1 MGSAHRPPIIPVRRV
16 GGQPTFRDAERARKP
31 TGIIFGVL
39 RPYRSVHPRVA
50 PTAFIDQSAQ
60 VIGDVVIGDD
70 SSVWMNAVLRG
81 DVNRIRIGRR
91 TNIQDGCVVHVMSG
105 THPTTLGD
113 EVTVGHGAVLHGC
126 VVDDR
131 CLVSM
136 GAIVLNGAH
145 IEAESIIAAGTVVV
159 EGMRVPARSLVMGS
173 PGRVRRT
180 LTDDEVASIERYA
193 THYVTYK
200 NEYSGH

>member
-1 MGSAHRPPIIPVRRV
+1 M
-16 GGQPTFRDAERARKP
+16 
-31 TGIIFGVL
+31 L

-81 DVNRIRIGRR
+81 DVNSIRVGRR

-105 THPTTLGD
+105 THATTLGD
-113 EVTVGHGAVLHGC
+113 DVTVGHAAVLHGC
-126 VVDDR
+126 TVADR

-145 IEAESIIAAGTVVV
+145 IGADSIVAAGALLV
-159 EGMRVPARSLVMGS
+159 EGAVVPPRSLVMGS
-173 PGRVRRT
+173 PGRVRRA
-180 LTDDEVASIERYA
+180 LTDDEVGSIRRYA
-193 THYVTYK
+193 DHYVEYK
-200 NEYSGH
+200 NDYRTS

>member
-1 MGSAHRPPIIPVRRV
+1 MTQFTERR
-16 GGQPTFRDAERARKP
+16 RIP
-31 TGIIFGVL
+31 TGIISPVL

-70 SSVWMNAVLRG
+70 SSVWMNAVVRG
-81 DVNRIRIGRR
+81 DVNTIRVGRR

-113 EVTVGHGAVLHGC
+113 DVTVGHAAVLHGC
-126 VVDDR
+126 TVADR

-136 GAIVLNGAH
+136 GAIVLNGAR
-145 IEAESIIAAGTVVV
+145 IGADSIVAAGALLV
-159 EGMRVPARSLVMGS
+159 EGAVVPPRSLVMGS
-173 PGRVRRT
+173 PGRVRRS
-180 LTDDEVASIERYA
+180 LTDDEVDSIRRYA
-193 THYVTYK
+193 DHYVHYK
-200 NEYSGH
+200 RDYHPS